1 MNQTCHYVKV
11 EATKKVTSTVS
22 LIKTNLGQIGG
33 RSATKCHTGEIKEFR
48 QRCDKVNLGKFR

>member
-1 MNQTCHYVKV
+1 M
-11 EATKKVTSTVS
+11 TSTVS

-33 RSATKCHTGEIKEFR
+33 RSATRCHTGEIKEFR